1 MFDVS
6 FSELLTIG
14 VVALLVIGP
23 ERLPKVARTAG
34 VLLARLQRYVGT
46 VKADIHREMQL
57 DELRRLQ
64 QEVQDSARNVEQSVQ
79 QQLAVVEG
87 SVKQTLVEAESA
99 VSTVG
104 TANAA
109 PETGP
114 EPLVQPPPAVAS
126 PTLSLPE
133 EEAPAVAGAK
143 PQPQPK

>member
-6 FSELLTIG
+6 FSELLAIG

-64 QEVQDSARNVEQSVQ
+64 QEVQDSARNMEQSVQ
-79 QQLAVVEG
+79 QQLAAVEG

-99 VSTVG
+99 AG

-109 PETGP
+109 QDVGR
-114 EPLVQPPPAVAS
+114 EPLVQPQAAAF
-126 PTLSLPE
+126 PTPSVPE
-133 EEAPAVAGAK
+133 ETTAVAGAT
-143 PQPQPK
+143 PLPK